1 MTFPYSTGQIPIY
14 YNHRQSAR
22 THQGKYQDIPSTP
35 LYGFGHGLSY
45 TTFEYG
51 DLKPSAVTFRRGD
64 KVTVEIAVTNTGKM
78 DGAETVH
85 WFVSDPVCTISRPVR
100 ELKHF
105 EKQPIRCGETHLF
118 RFEIDPERDLSF
130 TDGDGRRFL
139 ETGDYYVIVKD
150 RKVKLT
156 LTE

>member
-78 DGAETVH
+78 DGAR
-85 WFVSDPVCTISRPVR
+85 CARSRVR
-100 ELKHF
+100 SG
-105 EKQPIRCGETHLF
+105 C
-118 RFEIDPERDLSF
+118 
-130 TDGDGRRFL
+130 
-139 ETGDYYVIVKD
+139 
-150 RKVKLT
+150 
-156 LTE
+156 